1 MRFNVDKKIKAV
13 VESPVV
19 GNVYNVRGGS
29 GAKHGYMSVIVA
41 IDNDVATVL
50 TITKDGD
57 IVSGSN
63 YGLHYFEDKCPI
75 AYCSCVEELTFYIG
89 RIA

>member
-1 MRFNVDKKIKAV
+1 MNFNIEAEIKDV
-13 VESPVV
+13 TQTPCV

-29 GAKHGYMSVIVA
+29 GAKHGYMMVI
-41 IDNDVATVL
+41 ISIIGTTV
-50 TITKDGD
+50 TIVTVNRDGE

-75 AYCSCVEELTFYIG
+75 AYCDGLEQLTFKIG
-89 RIA
+89 RI